1 MFEEEWKGFKGG
13 HWTDEVNVRDFIQE
27 NYEPYEGDAS
37 FLVGPTKATEDLW
50 NKVQTLLSNE
60 EKLNKMAQAAKSIG
74 MPDAADQI
82 AKTILDAEC

>member
-50 NKVQTLLSNE
+50 NKVQQLQHE
-60 EKLNKMAQAAKSIG
+60 ERAKGGDLDMETEIVSGINAYG
-74 MPDAADQI
+74 DA
-82 AKTILDAEC
+82 